1 MKITRFMLG
10 AALVAWML
18 QAYADEPSSEDNPAV
33 AAALTVQNQIV
44 ERMLAGD
51 AEAVGELISKQ
62 FVASDPSNTIRARD
76 DLVALVASGRLKY
89 ESVDLSIDF
98 AGQVAEDLVVVM
110 GTETTRQSAVPV
122 AGELKDTALANTL
135 RRRFTDVYR
144 READGW
150 RLLVKQSTII
160 AVE

>member
-1 MKITRFMLG
+1 MKITRFILG
-10 AALVAWML
+10 AALVASML
-18 QAYADEPSSEDNPAV
+18 QANADEPSSEDNPAV
-33 AAALTVQNQIV
+33 AAALAVQNQIV

-51 AEAVGELISKQ
+51 AESVGELIATR
-62 FVASDPSNTIRARD
+62 FVASDPSNTIRSRD
-76 DLVALVASGRLKY
+76 DLIALVASGRLKY

-98 AGQVAEDLVVVM
+98 AEQVAEDLVVVM
-110 GTETTRQSAVPV
+110 GTETTSQSAVPV